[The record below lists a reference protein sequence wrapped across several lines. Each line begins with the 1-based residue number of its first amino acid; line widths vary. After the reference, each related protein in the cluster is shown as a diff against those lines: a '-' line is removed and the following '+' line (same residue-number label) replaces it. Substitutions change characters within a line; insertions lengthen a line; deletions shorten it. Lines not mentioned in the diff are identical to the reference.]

1 MKILLFDKN
10 GQIGKSLY
18 KILKEK
24 HDVLAVG
31 RKECD
36 LTKEK
41 EIFRLFSN
49 LNVHLVINAAAYTDV
64 DSAENN
70 SEEAFLVNCN
80 ALKLIS
86 KITEEM
92 CIPIISYSTDYVFD
106 GKKKGEYK
114 ENSLT
119 KPINIYGQT
128 KLLGEENLKLN
139 SKHIIIRTSRV
150 YSIYGNN
157 FIKKILL
164 LAEKNSELKVVSDQ
178 FGTPTSSD
186 FISIVT
192 SRLIDY
198 MLNDNFNY
206 GIYHLTAK
214 GSCSWYE
221 YARLIIDVAL
231 KNGHNLKTDL
241 NKIYAVSSRDFKSN
255 ASRPKNLVLSTKKIE
270 SLLSVEIPN
279 WKNDVRKI
287 TNDII
292 NKS

>member
-1 MKILLFDKN
+1 MKILLFGKN

-18 KILKEK
+18 KTLKEK

-241 NKIYAVSSRDFKSN
+241 NKIYSVSSKDFKSN
-255 ASRPKNLVLSTKKIE
+255 ASRPKNSVLSTKKIQ

>member
-1 MKILLFDKN
+1 MKILLFGKN

-18 KILKEK
+18 KTLKEK

-255 ASRPKNLVLSTKKIE
+255 ASRPKNSVLSTKKIQ